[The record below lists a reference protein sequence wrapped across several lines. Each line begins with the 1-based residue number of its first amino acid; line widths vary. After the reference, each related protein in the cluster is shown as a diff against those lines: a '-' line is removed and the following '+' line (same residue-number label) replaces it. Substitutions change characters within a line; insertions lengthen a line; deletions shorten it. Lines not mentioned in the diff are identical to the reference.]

1 MLELLRSAAVILA
14 LILSG
19 NTDPVPVPVPVPDAS
34 GDPVP
39 VVPAVPVTAEII

>member
-1 MLELLRSAAVILA
+1 MLELIRSAAVILA

-19 NTDPVPVPVPVPDAS
+19 NTDPVPASVPDAP

-39 VVPAVPVTAEII
+39 VVPAVPVTAEIV

>member
-1 MLELLRSAAVILA
+1 MIELIRSAAVILA

-19 NTDPVPVPVPVPDAS
+19 NPDPVPVPDAP

-39 VVPAVPVTAEII
+39 AVSAVPLTAEII

>member
-1 MLELLRSAAVILA
+1 MLELIRSAAVILA

-19 NTDPVPVPVPVPDAS
+19 NTDPVPVPDAS

-39 VVPAVPVTAEII
+39 VVPVTTEII